1 MSDQKK
7 IKENQLSKNI
17 NESNYDMYFIHFMLQ
32 TIITNQNEMKQALQV
47 QIAENSNQIKQN
59 HEEIKNFVVDAG
71 KQMTDVQSKI
81 INGMSSFTHEINKMK
96 SDLQVIKGKD
106 LIDSQKEIACMK

>member
-32 TIITNQNEMKQALQV
+32 TIITNQNEMKQAL
-47 QIAENSNQIKQN
+47 
-59 HEEIKNFVVDAG
+59 
-71 KQMTDVQSKI
+71 
-81 INGMSSFTHEINKMK
+81 
-96 SDLQVIKGKD
+96 
-106 LIDSQKEIACMK
+106 